1 MILLDTGPIVASFDK
16 NDNYHSIC
24 FKLLKNQKLPL
35 ITTIPVLT
43 EAFHLLS
50 FSWYVQDNLWEA
62 IERGN
67 LQIYTLNS
75 SIFKRCRELMR
86 KYQDIT
92 MDFADASLI
101 AVAEAENI
109 STIFTLDH
117 KDFKVYRTKHGKG
130 FKLLPSKL
138 ESCDTEFSG

>member
-24 FKLLKNQKLPL
+24 FELLKKQKLPL
-35 ITTIPVLT
+35 ITTTPVLT
-43 EAFHLLS
+43 EAFHLLG

-75 SIFKRCRELMR
+75 GMFKRCRELMN
-86 KYQDIT
+86 KYRDLP
-92 MDFADASLI
+92 MDLADATLV
-101 AVAEAENI
+101 AAAEAENF

-117 KDFKVYRTKHGKG
+117 KDFKVYRTKHGRY
-130 FKLLPSKL
+130 FKLLPTKL
-138 ESCDTEFSG
+138 